1 MSRVSRLRLAVADHR
16 RGRGRDTPVP
26 LGRHGRVASGLGGRM
41 GQMRCGGGFRGMLGS
56 PGPPSP
62 PLSPSHQSHPGRTCP
77 RALAR
82 VSNLAHPSH
91 PSHSVRVSPPPS
103 PGTGRRGSLPG
114 ASESQDSVGRAPARG
129 GSALP
134 ARASLTGGGFTHQR
148 AGENSCARYSEIST
162 RCRGGVWNSIKVIWT
177 ARLTGSKSGKKH
189 QKIDGTHVHFE
200 KYE

>member
-26 LGRHGRVASGLGGRM
+26 LGRPGRVASGLGGRM
-41 GQMRCGGGFRGMLGS
+41 GRMRGGDGFRGMPGS
-56 PGPPSP
+56 PDPMRPPSP

-148 AGENSCARYSEIST
+148 AGENSCARYSEI
-162 RCRGGVWNSIKVIWT
+162 WISIKVI
-177 ARLTGSKSGKKH
+177 
-189 QKIDGTHVHFE
+189 
-200 KYE
+200 